1 MLIKQL
7 YLKAIMKTQTLNI
20 WISALVFL
28 LIISCHPKPKLYD
41 ANMAEGS
48 DASGH
53 VHDAPEGGAV
63 AGGHSGGHTVKVEE
77 VLNTEKYSYLNV
89 TENGEKFWI
98 AIPRMEVEIGET
110 YHYTEAL
117 LKHNFE
123 SKEYNRVFETI
134 YLVSDIH
141 SHSAESDGS
150 AAHGNG
156 DSGKPSQDAVNI
168 EAAEGSIQMAELF
181 ANKEKYKDKTVQVTG
196 KCIKVNSMIM
206 GRNWVHIQD
215 GSGDGLDLT
224 ITTSENVQL
233 NEVVTFEG
241 VITLDKDFG
250 AGYKYDII
258 MEQAKLKAPKAQS

>member
-1 MLIKQL
+1 
-7 YLKAIMKTQTLNI
+7 MKTQTLNI
-20 WISALVFL
+20 WISAFVFL
-28 LIISCHPKPKLYD
+28 LIVSCHPKPKLYD
-41 ANMAEGS
+41 ANMTDGSEEAAHAHDDAETP
-48 DASGH
+48 AM
-53 VHDAPEGGAV
+53 
-63 AGGHSGGHTVKVEE
+63 AGGHSGGHNVVVEE

-110 YHYTEAL
+110 YHYTDAL

-123 SKEYNRVFETI
+123 SKEYDRVFETI

-141 SHSAESDGS
+141 AHSDDAAAS
-150 AAHGNG
+150 AAHGAG
-156 DSGKPSQDAVNI
+156 DAGTESQGPIDV
-168 EAAEGSIQMAELF
+168 EPAEGSIQLDELF
-181 ANKEKYKDKTVQVTG
+181 TNKEEYKDKVVQVTG
-196 KCIKVNSMIM
+196 KCVKVNPMIM

-224 ITTSENVQL
+224 ITTMDNVQL

-241 VITLDKDFG
+241 VIALNKDFG

-258 MEQAKLKAPKAQS
+258 LEQGKLKATQTKL

>member
-1 MLIKQL
+1 
-7 YLKAIMKTQTLNI
+7 MKTRTFNI

-28 LIISCHPKPKLYD
+28 LIISCHPKPKLYE
-41 ANMAEGS
+41 ANMADGS
-48 DASGH
+48 EAAGNA
-53 VHDAPEGGAV
+53 HDDTEAPAM
-63 AGGHSGGHTVKVEE
+63 AGSHSGGHNVVVEE

-98 AIPRMEVEIGET
+98 AIPRMEVEIGGT
-110 YHYTEAL
+110 YHYTDAL

-123 SKEYNRVFETI
+123 SKEYDRVFETI

-141 SHSAESDGS
+141 AHSDESGAS
-150 AAHGNG
+150 TPHGG
-156 DSGKPSQDAVNI
+156 EDPGTQSQGAIDV
-168 EAAEGSIQMAELF
+168 EPAEGSIQLTELF
-181 ANKEKYKDKTVQVTG
+181 SNKEKYKDQTVQVTG
-196 KCIKVNSMIM
+196 KCVKVNKMIM

-224 ITTSENVQL
+224 ITTTENVQL

-241 VITLDKDFG
+241 VIALNKDFG

-258 MEQAKLKAPKAQS
+258 LEQGKLKATQTRL